1 MKLLAQENMPFIDS
15 YSHVARKQNRK
26 FIIVMFIVHE
36 KEKKRSK
43 EEIALNNFTPNGNTT
58 N

>member
-1 MKLLAQENMPFIDS
+1 
-15 YSHVARKQNRK
+15 
-26 FIIVMFIVHE
+26 MFIVHE